1 MRTALITRNSMDKL
15 TNNAKTR
22 TKAVIT
28 AVGAVLLIWF
38 LLTSLWIGIDYGN
51 CIGAAVALLLL
62 MYGWYKPIVD
72 SVIKN
77 ALKHTFGRIVCGI
90 FLAAVLAAAAFVII
104 ITVKVVGAASD
115 TEVDG
120 TVIVLGCK
128 VNGTK
133 ASTTL
138 ADRLDTAAEYLR
150 KHPQSMC
157 IVTGGKGDDENISEA
172 QCMEKYLTAVGIE
185 KSRII
190 REEQAKNTRQNLLY
204 SKAIIEKDGLNPR
217 AVIVTSNYHQYRA
230 GLIAQKLGMETYA
243 YSAPVNLFILPPLYI
258 RELLSILNQLVFV
271 K

>member
-1 MRTALITRNSMDKL
+1 MHTTEIHSGNKL
-15 TNNAKTR
+15 VNKIKTR
-22 TKAVIT
+22 AQTVIT

-38 LLTSLWIGIDYGN
+38 LLTSFWIGIDYGN
-51 CIGAAVALLLL
+51 CIGAAAALFLI
-62 MYGWYKPIVD
+62 MYGLYKPCAD

-77 ALKHTFGRIVCGI
+77 ALKHTFGRIVFRI
-90 FLAAVLAAAAFVII
+90 ILAAVLAAAAFIII
-104 ITVKVVGAASD
+104 ITVKVIGAASA

-128 VNGTK
+128 VNGTE

-138 ADRLDTAAEYLR
+138 ADRLDTAVEYLR
-150 KHPQSMC
+150 EYPHSMC
-157 IVTGGKGDDENISEA
+157 IVTGGKGNDEHISEA
-172 QCMEKYLTAVGIE
+172 QCMEEYLVASGIE

-190 REEQAKNTRQNLLY
+190 KEEQAKNTRQNLLY
-204 SKAIIEKDGLNPR
+204 SKEIIEKEGLNPR

-230 GLIAQKLGMETYA
+230 GLIARRLGMETYA

-258 RELLSILNQLVFV
+258 RELLSIVNQLVFV